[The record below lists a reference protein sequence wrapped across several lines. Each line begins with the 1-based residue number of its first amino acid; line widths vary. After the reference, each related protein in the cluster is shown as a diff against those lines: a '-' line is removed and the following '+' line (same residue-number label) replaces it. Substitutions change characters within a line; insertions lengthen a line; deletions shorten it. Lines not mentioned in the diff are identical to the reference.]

1 MYFMIWEVIIK
12 DSFSFGSFIRIG
24 CRGIMG
30 LIMTRISLRELGLD
44 WAQELEM
51 ELALVLAQL
60 GLGSAL
66 VPE

>member
-24 CRGIMG
+24 CRRIIW
-30 LIMTRISLRELGLD
+30 LTMTRTSLRELGLD
-44 WAQELEM
+44 RAEELEM
-51 ELALVLAQL
+51 ELVLVLAQL